1 MLSEQELAIERR
13 VLKLVRDE
21 LAQQALYEEAQ
32 GDRTQTA
39 RDMAQDYLQEDEDGQ
54 YLNYT
59 DAAKVLE
66 AVIDDLFLLGPLEEL
81 LWDEDVSEIDINAPD
96 NVRVEVGGV
105 MHGTRIRFEDDDH
118 VKAVIDRIV
127 GATGNRCDEGKTMC
141 NCVLVRPGAP
151 FDGSRVNATCMPPA
165 VAHHEL
171 CIRKFKQSKATLQD
185 LMESGMF
192 DQRIL
197 EILEAI
203 LVGRMNFLIVGG
215 TGTGKTT
222 LLNALCRLIP
232 RDQRVGILEDTP
244 EIRFEH
250 PDVFRN
256 QARPAN
262 AEGEGEGEVTI
273 RDLVINS
280 LRKRPDRIIVG
291 ECRGPEAF
299 DMLRAISSGHLGSI
313 TTIHANDA
321 RGAMPALLNMVQ
333 QAGMGMEAKD
343 ILDYVSRCFD
353 FVVAIERG
361 TDGQRRITEI
371 AEIQGMEGDKVRMG
385 TIVKFEQDW
394 TDGLQIEGTWVPTG
408 ERISPEH
415 ISRMRKCGVTDE
427 DWWYM

>member
-1 MLSEQELAIERR
+1 
-13 VLKLVRDE
+13 
-21 LAQQALYEEAQ
+21 
-32 GDRTQTA
+32 
-39 RDMAQDYLQEDEDGQ
+39 
-54 YLNYT
+54 
-59 DAAKVLE
+59 
-66 AVIDDLFLLGPLEEL
+66 
-81 LWDEDVSEIDINAPD
+81 
-96 NVRVEVGGV
+96 
-105 MHGTRIRFEDDDH
+105 
-118 VKAVIDRIV
+118 
-127 GATGNRCDEGKTMC
+127 
-141 NCVLVRPGAP
+141 
-151 FDGSRVNATCMPPA
+151 
-165 VAHHEL
+165 
-171 CIRKFKQSKATLQD
+171 
-185 LMESGMF
+185 
-192 DQRIL
+192 
-197 EILEAI
+197 
-203 LVGRMNFLIVGG
+203 MNFLIVGG

-262 AEGEGEGEVTI
+262 AEGEGEVTI

-408 ERISPEH
+408 EANLPGAHLPHAQVRRHRRGLVVHVIASYAAIAVLTLLGLALLLAARADRIQSGKQTGNRGEAAGRIERHSTEWRLRSAHQSPRQSSEP
-415 ISRMRKCGVTDE
+415 SGSDALFSPASSAWLR
-427 DWWYM
+427 DWGRAP

>member
-1 MLSEQELAIERR
+1 MRR
-13 VLKLVRDE
+13 GKDE
-21 LAQQALYEEAQ
+21 
-32 GDRTQTA
+32 
-39 RDMAQDYLQEDEDGQ
+39 
-54 YLNYT
+54 
-59 DAAKVLE
+59 
-66 AVIDDLFLLGPLEEL
+66 
-81 LWDEDVSEIDINAPD
+81 
-96 NVRVEVGGV
+96 
-105 MHGTRIRFEDDDH
+105 
-118 VKAVIDRIV
+118 
-127 GATGNRCDEGKTMC
+127 C

-151 FDGSRVNATCMPPA
+151 FDGSRVNATCMPTA
-165 VAHHEL
+165 VDHHEL

-262 AEGEGEGEVTI
+262 AEGEGEVTI

>member
-1 MLSEQELAIERR
+1 MLSRAELTIERR
-13 VLKLVRDE
+13 IMRLVRDE
-21 LAQQALYEEAQ
+21 LAQQALYADER
-32 GDRTQTA
+32 GDRIQA
-39 RDMAQDYLQEDEDGQ
+39 AWDMAQDYLQDDPEGRRLGDREAH
-54 YLNYT
+54 N
-59 DAAKVLE
+59 VLQG
-66 AVIDDLFLLGPLEEL
+66 VIDDLFYLGPLEEPL
-81 LWDEDVSEIDINAPD
+81 ADEDVSEIDVNAPD
-96 NVRVEVGGV
+96 NVMVEIGGI
-105 MHGTRIRFEDDDH
+105 MRPTKILFEDDDH
-118 VKAVIDRIV
+118 VKQVIDRIV

-141 NCVLVRPGAP
+141 NCILVRPGAP
-151 FDGSRVNATCMPPA
+151 FDGSRVNATCMPTA
-165 VAHHEL
+165 VDHHEL
-171 CIRKFKQSKATLQD
+171 CIRKFKQSNATLQS
-185 LMESGMF
+185 LMGTGMF

-197 EILEAI
+197 EILEA
-203 LVGRMNFLIVGG
+203 LVVGRMNLLIAGG

-222 LLNALCRLIP
+222 LLNAMCRLIP

-244 EIRFEH
+244 EIRFDH

-262 AEGEGEGEVTI
+262 AEGEGEVTI
-273 RDLVINS
+273 RDLVINA

-333 QAGMGMEAKD
+333 QAGMGMEARD

-353 FVVAIERG
+353 FVIAIERG
-361 TDGQRRITEI
+361 TDGRRRITEI
-371 AEIQGMEGDKVRMG
+371 AEIQGMEGDKVRIG

-394 TDGLQIEGTWVPTG
+394 TDGLQVDGSFVPSG

>member
-151 FDGSRVNATCMPPA
+151 FDGSRVNATCMPTA
-165 VAHHEL
+165 VDHHEL

>member
-151 FDGSRVNATCMPPA
+151 FDGSRVNATCMPTA
-165 VAHHEL
+165 VDHHEL

-232 RDQRVGILEDTP
+232 RDQRMGILEDTP

-262 AEGEGEGEVTI
+262 AEGEGEVTI

>member
-1 MLSEQELAIERR
+1 MLSRAELTIERR
-13 VLKLVRDE
+13 IMRLVRDE
-21 LAQQALYEEAQ
+21 LAQQALYADER
-32 GDRTQTA
+32 GDRIQA
-39 RDMAQDYLQEDEDGQ
+39 AWDMAQDYLQDDPEGRRLGD
-54 YLNYT
+54 
-59 DAAKVLE
+59 LE
-66 AVIDDLFLLGPLEEL
+66 ARNVLQGVIDDLFYLGPLEEPL
-81 LWDEDVSEIDINAPD
+81 ADEDVSEIDVNAPD
-96 NVRVEVGGV
+96 NVMVEIGGI
-105 MHGTRIRFEDDDH
+105 MRPTKILFEDDDH
-118 VKAVIDRIV
+118 VKQVIDRIV

-141 NCVLVRPGAP
+141 NCILVRPGAP
-151 FDGSRVNATCMPPA
+151 FDGSRVNATCMPTA
-165 VAHHEL
+165 VDHHEL
-171 CIRKFKQSKATLQD
+171 CIRKFKQSNATLQS
-185 LMESGMF
+185 LMGTGMF

-197 EILEAI
+197 EILEA
-203 LVGRMNFLIVGG
+203 LVVGRMNLLIAGG

-222 LLNALCRLIP
+222 LLNAMCRLIP

-244 EIRFEH
+244 EIRFDH

-262 AEGEGEGEVTI
+262 AEGEGEVTI
-273 RDLVINS
+273 RDLVINA

-333 QAGMGMEAKD
+333 QAGMGMEARD

-353 FVVAIERG
+353 FVIAIERG
-361 TDGQRRITEI
+361 TDGRRRITEI
-371 AEIQGMEGDKVRMG
+371 AEIQGMEGDKVRIG

-394 TDGLQIEGTWVPTG
+394 TDGLQVDGSFVPSG

>member
-1 MLSEQELAIERR
+1 MLSRQELSIERR
-13 VLKLVRDE
+13 VLKQVRDE

-32 GDRTQTA
+32 GDRTQAA
-39 RDMAQDYLQEDEDGQ
+39 RDMAQDYLQEDEDGR
-54 YLNYT
+54 YLDYP
-59 DAAKVLE
+59 DASKVLD
-66 AVIDDLFLLGPLEEL
+66 ALIDDLFLLGPLEEL
-81 LWDEDVSEIDINAPD
+81 LWDPDVSDIGVNAPD
-96 NVRVEVGGV
+96 NVRVEVDGA
-105 MHGTRIRFEDDDH
+105 MRGTPSRFEDDDH
-118 VKAVIDRIV
+118 VKAIIDRITSEA
-127 GATGNRCDEGKTMC
+127 GTRCDEGQTMC
-141 NCVLVRPGAP
+141 NCVIHRPGAP
-151 FDGSRVNATCMPPA
+151 FDGARVNITCMPTA
-165 VAHHEL
+165 VDHHEIS
-171 CIRKFKQSKATLQD
+171 IRKFKQSNATLQD
-185 LMESGMF
+185 LMETGMF

-203 LVGRMNFLIVGG
+203 LVGRMNILIVGG

-232 RDQRVGILEDTP
+232 HDQRVGILEDTP
-244 EIRFEH
+244 EIRFDH

-262 AEGEGEGEVTI
+262 AEGEGEVTI

-371 AEIQGMEGDKVRMG
+371 AEIQGMEGDKVRIG

-394 TDGLQIEGTWVPTG
+394 TDGLQIEGTWVPSG

-415 ISRMRKCGVTDE
+415 VSRMRKCGVTDE